1 MLSTICLCRRADKLV
16 IGFDA
21 VLGEIGTPRFGGVV
35 LAADVSAKTEKEVR
49 FHAQR
54 HGKEVLKA
62 AFSMDEA
69 EDAIGKRAGVFL
81 INDEGLFGSVRK
93 HIIAE

>member
-1 MLSTICLCRRADKLV
+1 M

-21 VLGEIGTPRFGGVV
+21 VLGEIGSPRFGGVI

-69 EDAIGKRAGVFL
+69 KDAIGKRVGVFL
-81 INDEGLFGSVRK
+81 ISDEGLFGSVRK

>member
-21 VLGEIGTPRFGGVV
+21 VLGEIGSPRFGGVII
-35 LAADVSAKTEKEVR
+35 AADVSAKTEKEVR

-54 HGKEVLKA
+54 YGKEVLKA

-69 EDAIGKRAGVFL
+69 QDVIGKRVGVFL
-81 INDEGLFGSVRK
+81 ITDEGLFGSVRK

>member
-1 MLSTICLCRRADKLV
+1 M

-21 VLGEIGTPRFGGVV
+21 VLGEIGSPRFGGVV

-62 AFSMDEA
+62 AFTMDEA
-69 EDAIGKRAGVFL
+69 EDAIGKRVGVFL
-81 INDEGLFGSVRK
+81 VNDEGLFGSIRK

>member
-69 EDAIGKRAGVFL
+69 EDVIGKRAGVFL